1 MRSRSVST
9 APDGFRHRTG
19 GAINLHQ
26 IIRDQNIS
34 PASGR
39 LKNALFTITVTIAF
53 VLGLYS
59 LFLASRSIDEVQQAD
74 IVGLIRTATPADA
87 EKIKIALGSLTDQD
101 LVFVVLET
109 AEVGPDPE
117 VEIAARRAARALANS
132 GMHVSVRLLGPA
144 DPDLTVIA
152 AQNGVSQF
160 PAVLAVKKDGGIVL
174 VTDEINEKKLLH
186 AYQTVWGKTSSCDD
200 AAKAVY

>member
-1 MRSRSVST
+1 M
-9 APDGFRHRTG
+9 H
-19 GAINLHQ
+19 H
-26 IIRDQNIS
+26 IIRDQNRP

-39 LKNALFTITVTIAF
+39 LKNALFTVTVTIAF

-59 LFLASRSIDEVQQAD
+59 LFLASRSIDKVQQAN
-74 IVGLIRTATPADA
+74 IVGMIRTATPADA
-87 EKIKIALGSLTDQD
+87 EEIKTALGSLINED

-109 AEVGPDPE
+109 AEVGRDPE

-132 GMHVSVRLLGPA
+132 GMDVSVRLLGPA

-152 AQNGVSQF
+152 AQNGVTRF

-174 VTDEINEKKLLH
+174 VTDEINERKLLH
-186 AYQTVWGKTSSCDD
+186 AYQRAWGKTSSCDD